1 MQRRHERER
10 VQGSPP
16 NTNIVLALYLT
27 TSLLQG
33 AFCAGQETKQRK
45 EADKEGDVCW
55 RLCCQLLLMSRQV
68 AQMKA
73 SDLLQEFRSALHDS
87 MGLMEREVGRAADMP
102 AVLQGYLTKSF
113 VQVALLDRMERLV
126 HLSPDAQQ
134 VRDSCDEMFAIVA
147 AKIDMAQRVQQH
159 LNTFRSHD

>member
-1 MQRRHERER
+1 MR
-10 VQGSPP
+10 
-16 NTNIVLALYLT
+16 
-27 TSLLQG
+27 
-33 AFCAGQETKQRK
+33 C
-45 EADKEGDVCW
+45 
-55 RLCCQLLLMSRQV
+55 LLLLKSRQV

-87 MGLMEREVGRAADMP
+87 MGLMEREVGRAADTP
-102 AVLQGYLTKSF
+102 AVLQGCLTNSCT
-113 VQVALLDRMERLV
+113 QVALLDRMERLV

-159 LNTFRSHD
+159 LDTFRSRD